1 MTKVSTN
8 TLESLTFDS
17 SVTIIQ
23 FQGPGWAGW
32 EGSSLGDEKKKKKTS
47 TGMR

>member
-8 TLESLTFDS
+8 TLESMTYDS

-23 FQGPGWAGW
+23 FQGPGW